1 MSHLSDDD
9 LILRY
14 YGEADAADEAGI
26 GAHLAVCE
34 PCREAWHELTQTLK
48 LVDTAEV
55 PEPPDGFERVIW
67 ARVQQALP
75 QPAPVWTWRHVVS
88 VLSFAAAIALVASLG
103 GVWGGTPDLTGVVR
117 PDETTAETA
126 TSARL
131 ALHERVLLAAL
142 DSHFEQTELL
152 LIELMN
158 APDQELAELGFERV
172 AADELLASGRLYR
185 VTAEQT
191 GHVRLAQMLDDLEP
205 VLVEV
210 ARSPEK
216 VDRQEMT
223 SLRSRIDDN
232 GLLFKV
238 RAVTNDIRERQYDIV
253 TANEGG
259 Q

>member
-1 MSHLSDDD
+1 MSHLSEDD

-14 YGEADAADEAGI
+14 YGEAGEAEAAAID
-26 GAHLAVCE
+26 AHLAACAT
-34 PCREAWHELTQTLK
+34 CRDAWLEIGQTLK
-48 LVDTAEV
+48 LVDTASV

-75 QPAPVWTWRHVVS
+75 EPPRAWTWRWLVP
-88 VLSFAAAIALVASLG
+88 VLSLAAVVLLAVALGSRWPRSADAPGPASSAAAATAT
-103 GVWGGTPDLTGVVR
+103 TPD
-117 PDETTAETA
+117 PA
-126 TSARL
+126 
-131 ALHERVLLAAL
+131 ALRERVLLTAL

-158 APDQELAELGFERV
+158 APEDDLSGFGFERT
-172 AADELLASGRLYR
+172 AADDLLASGRLYR
-185 VTAEQT
+185 ATAEQT
-191 GHVRLAQMLDDLEP
+191 GHVRFAQMLDDLEP

-210 ARSPEK
+210 ARSPATI
-216 VDRQEMT
+216 DRGEIT

-238 RAVTNDIRERQYDIV
+238 RAVTNDIRERQQEIV